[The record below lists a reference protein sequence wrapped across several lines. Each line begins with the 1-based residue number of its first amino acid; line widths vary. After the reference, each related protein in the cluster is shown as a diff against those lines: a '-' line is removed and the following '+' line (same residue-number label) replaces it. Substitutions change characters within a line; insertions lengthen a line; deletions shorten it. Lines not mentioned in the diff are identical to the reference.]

1 VVVFGWEGQH
11 VALATGRV
19 QPIATQAARDGL
31 NRTQGDQVL
40 ELDAP
45 TNGVV
50 ASTIEDVMSRN
61 SPYNTVI
68 SWGFLP

>member
-1 VVVFGWEGQH
+1 MAFWLE
-11 VALATGRV
+11 
-19 QPIATQAARDGL
+19 PIDTEAARVGL
-31 NRTQGDQVL
+31 KRTQGYQVL